1 MIGCSFSLPS
11 YRRRRVLYEP
21 GEGCT
26 RRRKHLR
33 CVITRCSYAAGLH
46 GETAQCG
53 CTAGLH
59 GVVVLRGSSVWLR
72 DWCVVLCRDRYPQGL
87 STVWRTYTH
96 VIWWSGAEARHER
109 NLRALQKNSCNYRL
123 SQSLKPRVSS

>member
-11 YRRRRVLYEP
+11 YRRRRALYEP

-53 CTAGLH
+53 R
-59 GVVVLRGSSVWLR
+59 VVWPHCGAAVLLRRIVPGS
-72 DWCVVLCRDRYPQGL
+72 L
-87 STVWRTYTH
+87 STG
-96 VIWWSGAEARHER
+96 VIHSVENLHACDLVER
-109 NLRALQKNSCNYRL
+109 S
-123 SQSLKPRVSS
+123 